1 MNATIKSSLDRSISY
16 EEYRTLVH
24 QYSLTNGTSGKEQS
38 ESHIQFTKLNDR
50 RMKRWD
56 KTLKINKTDAD
67 AFKRFEQKLIWL
79 VLAESWC
86 GDGAHMLPVLNKIT
100 QINPNIELRIVL
112 RDENL
117 ELMDNFLTSGNRAI
131 PKVIIIDKESENVI
145 GTYGPHPSEVAGYVS
160 RFKAVNGVLTA
171 SFKEDL
177 QYWYN
182 DDKGNTIVKDLIQI
196 LSRLQPSVSL

>member
-1 MNATIKSSLDRSISY
+1 MNSTIKTSLDRSITY
-16 EEYRTLVH
+16 EEYRTLTH
-24 QYSLTNGTSGKEQS
+24 HLSMTNGTSGKEQS
-38 ESHIQFTKLNDR
+38 EAHIQFTKLNDR

-56 KTLKINKTDAD
+56 KTLKINKAD
-67 AFKRFEQKLIWL
+67 AETFKRYEQKLIWL

-86 GDGAHMLPVLNKIT
+86 GDGAHMLPVLNKIA

-112 RDENL
+112 RDDNL
-117 ELMDNFLTSGNRAI
+117 ELMDNFLTQGNRAI
-131 PKVIIIDKESENVI
+131 PKVIMIDKETGNVI
-145 GTYGPHPSEVAGYVS
+145 GTYGPRPSEVTGYVN
-160 RFKAVNGVLTA
+160 RFKAANGVLTA

-182 DDKGNTIVKDLIQI
+182 DDKGKTIIQDLIQI